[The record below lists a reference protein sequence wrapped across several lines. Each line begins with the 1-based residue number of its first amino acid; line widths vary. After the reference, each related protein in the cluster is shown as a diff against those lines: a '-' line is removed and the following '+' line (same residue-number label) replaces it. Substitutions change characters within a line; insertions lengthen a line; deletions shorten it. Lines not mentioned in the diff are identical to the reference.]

1 MDDDGEPHV
10 SISFFSTVID
20 EGLASLPSFPANQA
34 RPGHPVFLD
43 AVGRTLR
50 KTEGIMREESEA
62 KAKGE
67 TYMPDSALG
76 T

>member
-1 MDDDGEPHV
+1 MILD
-10 SISFFSTVID
+10 
-20 EGLASLPSFPANQA
+20 SLNCCLSQA

-50 KTEGIMREESEA
+50 KTEGIMREEREA

-76 T
+76 A